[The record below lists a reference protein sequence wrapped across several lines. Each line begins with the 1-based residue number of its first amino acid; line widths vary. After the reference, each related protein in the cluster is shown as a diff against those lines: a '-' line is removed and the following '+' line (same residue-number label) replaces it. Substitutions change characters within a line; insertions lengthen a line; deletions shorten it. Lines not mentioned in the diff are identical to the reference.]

1 MENRMKVLLKTALGI
16 VAGTMFLTQSVSGQS
31 ADIPRTEH
39 GVPDLQG
46 TYTYRTLTPL
56 NRPVELADKETL
68 TEEEAQEWQAYE
80 NRRQNR
86 DLIIDSV
93 GGAGYPPGV
102 ISYNEFWYERGKETI
117 ADRRTSLIYD
127 PPDGRMPAA
136 NDSGQMR
143 ARVRSE
149 NRRLSIGPE
158 GRTLADRCLM
168 SGGAGPPLVPGAY
181 NNNIQIVQTEDH
193 IMIVSEMIHR
203 ARIIRF
209 DTEHHTRQLKWDGDA
224 IAHWEGDTLVINTK
238 HFFYHDNGRG
248 ASEQMVLEE
257 RITRLNADTLEY
269 DFTIEDPL
277 SWDESWSAKF
287 PLRRTDDPL
296 YEYACH
302 EGNHGMIGILAG
314 WRRYESMG
322 MNGDGTPRDTDD

>member
-1 MENRMKVLLKTALGI
+1 MCLRNFLLVYLASGLLVFVPELNAQPMEPGL
-16 VAGTMFLTQSVSGQS
+16 
-31 ADIPRTEH
+31 TEH
-39 GVPDLQG
+39 GHPDFQG
-46 TYTYRTLTPL
+46 TYTYRTITPL
-56 NRPVELADKETL
+56 NRPAELAQKRVLSET
-68 TEEEAQEWQAYE
+68 EAVEWEAYE

-127 PPDGRMPAA
+127 PPDGRMPVL
-136 NDSGQMR
+136 NDKGRER
-143 ARVRSE
+143 AKVRSE

-181 NNNIQIVQTEDH
+181 NNNIQIVQTKDH
-193 IMIVSEMIHR
+193 IMIMSEMIHR
-203 ARIIRF
+203 ARIIRI
-209 DTEHHTRQLKWDGDA
+209 DDSHQTVHVKWDGDS
-224 IAHWEGDTLVINTK
+224 IARFEEDTLIINTRY
-238 HFFYHDNGRG
+238 FYYHDNGRG
-248 ASEQMVLEE
+248 SSDQMILEE
-257 RITRLNADTLEY
+257 RIKRIDENTLDY
-269 DFTIEDPL
+269 DFTIEDPM
-277 SWDESWSAKF
+277 SWDRSWSARF
-287 PLRRTDDPL
+287 PLRKIEDPI

-314 WRRYESMG
+314 WRRYEAMG
-322 MNGDGTPRDTDD
+322 MNGDGTPKESGN